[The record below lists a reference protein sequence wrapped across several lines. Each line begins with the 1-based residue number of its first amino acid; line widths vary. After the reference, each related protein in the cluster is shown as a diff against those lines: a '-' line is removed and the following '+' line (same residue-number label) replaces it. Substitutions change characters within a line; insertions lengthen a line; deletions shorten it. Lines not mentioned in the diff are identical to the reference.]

1 MRDFD
6 ASTVSAPDGCDIYI
20 CRAGSGPPV
29 LLLHG
34 FPQTGL
40 MWRDVAPLLAERH
53 SVVVADLPGYGRSGC
68 PKQVQDHSHM
78 SKRNLAAILVAV
90 MNALGHQQFAVV
102 GHDRGARVAYRMAL
116 DHSKTIT
123 KAAVL
128 DVIPTF
134 EAWDRADA
142 RFALAYWPFVM
153 LAQAEPLP
161 EQILAMAAPTI
172 VDDALSNWGSSP
184 DAFPKEV
191 REAYVDALSDPRRAH
206 AICEEYRAAATI
218 DRRHDQADLAKGRR
232 IECPLLVLW
241 SGNGALGS
249 FYEHDG
255 GPLAIWRNWARDV
268 CGEALPWG
276 HFFPEEAPA
285 ATARLLLD
293 FLLIPEDPARGIR
306 GGTGGRPPS
315 SA

>member
-1 MRDFD
+1 
-6 ASTVSAPDGCDIYI
+6 
-20 CRAGSGPPV
+20 
-29 LLLHG
+29 
-34 FPQTGL
+34 
-40 MWRDVAPLLAERH
+40 
-53 SVVVADLPGYGRSGC
+53 
-68 PKQVQDHSHM
+68 M